1 MIGEMFRFQA
11 LQDRIHTDIG
21 FIRSTTMTILLDER
35 ITLTDKRYLLKKL
48 HTDLMEELNYVNK
61 TITRVSDY
69 YQRYD
74 TDEDLTWVK
83 DSIRKKVEE

>member
-21 FIRSTTMTILLDER
+21 LIRSTTMTILLDER